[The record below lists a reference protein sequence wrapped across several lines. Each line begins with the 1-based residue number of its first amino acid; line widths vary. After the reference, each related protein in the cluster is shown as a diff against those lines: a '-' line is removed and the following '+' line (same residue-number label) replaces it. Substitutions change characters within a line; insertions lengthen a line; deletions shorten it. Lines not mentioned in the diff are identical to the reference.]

1 MEYPRLVESNV
12 QNYLYNTLQQCHDKK
27 ELLYTW
33 VYNIVLFVI
42 LALVVG
48 SVLYYCRK
56 RKLTPYEQREKE
68 YRDQEYVLSKI
79 KQYQT
84 VKKDSSI
91 TDLPYN

>member
-1 MEYPRLVESNV
+1 MTPKLILNIATQCMSFYSFFSNGDFIFFG
-12 QNYLYNTLQQCHDKK
+12 L
-27 ELLYTW
+27 
-33 VYNIVLFVI
+33 YNIVLFVI